1 MLTWGVI
8 GALAVG
14 VFGQRLVG
22 MTLGRRARLGPRST
36 AVLAAV
42 PVAIVC
48 AVAAQQAFSTNSELV
63 LDARVA
69 GVAAALIC
77 AWRRLPIYVTVLAA
91 TVATALVRLAAG

>member
-22 MTLGRRARLGPRST
+22 MTLGRHARLGPCST

-48 AVAAQQAFSTNSELV
+48 AVAAQLAFSTNSEIA

-69 GVAAALIC
+69 GVAVALVC
-77 AWRRLPIYVTVLAA
+77 AWRRLPLYATVTLAA
-91 TVATALVRLAAG
+91 VVTALVRLVGG